1 MPLLA
6 ELRHNKRLRIGLALI
21 IGIIWL
27 YWLLDMRDQHDQL
40 LDQYKQAGTQ
50 VARLQA
56 QQKQTQWLDRAEQ
69 AQFALDAAQARIWHS
84 ASLGLAQ
91 AELQDWLNA
100 QLQELKAVRPTVKVG
115 DPDNSAKANESADK
129 ADDTQQLS
137 HLRAQVSLNFAP
149 ETLHGL
155 LIAMAAAKNQIVVD
169 SMTVRAN
176 RVDLTLSAWY
186 KIAPGQPEE
195 PPKATANT
203 MDKS

>member
-1 MPLLA
+1 MLPLA
-6 ELRHNKRLRIGLALI
+6 ELRQNNRLRIGLALI
-21 IGIIWL
+21 VGIIWL
-27 YWLLDMRDQHDQL
+27 YWLMDLRDQHTQL

-84 ASLGLAQ
+84 SSLGLAQ

-115 DPDNSAKANESADK
+115 DSENSAKAGDAADK
-129 ADDTQQLS
+129 ADDMQQLS
-137 HLRAQVSLNFAP
+137 HLRAQVSLNFDP
-149 ETLHGL
+149 KTLHGL
-155 LIAMAAAKNQIVVD
+155 LIAMAGAENQIVVD
-169 SMTVRAN
+169 SMIVRAT

-186 KIAPGQPEE
+186 KIAPAQTEE
-195 PPKATANT
+195 QPKATANT
-203 MDKS
+203 MNKS